1 LIAAIARN
9 GVIGANNRLPWRLPD
24 DLRRFRALTMGHCVI
39 MGRRT
44 FESIGGALPGRQN
57 IVVTRQRD
65 FRAAGC
71 ETAGSLADAIALAK
85 LPEPIFV
92 IGGEA
97 LYRASLPLADALF
110 LTEIDRDFA
119 GDARFPDFARDE
131 WRETARELRRQE
143 EAGGFTY
150 AFATFER
157 IHDRP

>member
-1 LIAAIARN
+1 LIAAVARN

-24 DLRRFRALTMGHCVI
+24 DLRRFRSLTTGHSVI

-44 FESIGGALPGRQN
+44 FESIGGPLPGRQN

-71 ETAGSLADAIALAK
+71 DTAATLADAIALAK
-85 LPEPIFV
+85 LPEPVFV
-92 IGGEA
+92 IGGAA
-97 LYRASLPLADALF
+97 LYQAALPFADALF
-110 LTEIDRDFA
+110 LTEIDRDFP

-131 WRETARELRRQE
+131 WRETARELLRQE
-143 EAGGFTY
+143 EPGGFAY
-150 AFATFER
+150 AFAAYER